1 VNVNGEPNTPEADLL
16 LRIDNLAE
24 VIRGTSV
31 TLLNVVKELN
41 DVYTEYAEHVAS
53 REVKFDGL
61 EVE

>member
-1 VNVNGEPNTPEADLL
+1 VNEELNTPEANLL

-41 DVYTEYAEHVAS
+41 SVYQEYADHVAS
-53 REVKFDGL
+53 REVEFDGL
-61 EVE
+61 EIE